1 MRVGR
6 FFGSYRMLPVPHV
19 TWELAKKSAQPADYV
34 WAGKGAAPLR
44 AAISD
49 AGPGREKLPG
59 KLFLGAKVPRQV
71 EGHRGRQQVEG
82 HFDRAEK
89 LRGRQFNF
97 FRRPRGG
104 KIRGV

>member
-44 AAISD
+44 ATISD
-49 AGPGREKLPG
+49 AGPGLVWELYDIAADRTEQHDIAAAHPD
-59 KLFLGAKVPRQV
+59 VV
-71 EGHRGRQQVEG
+71 ERMKAELQTWHQSVIASYNGRDYAG
-82 HFDRAEK
+82 
-89 LRGRQFNF
+89 N
-97 FRRPRGG
+97 
-104 KIRGV
+104 